1 MGIVI
6 ERARPED
13 AEAMLAY
20 LKQIGGETDNL
31 SFGAEGVTVSTEAE
45 AARIKQILHSHDEI
59 MLVARED
66 GRIVGDASL
75 NRLPRRMRH
84 RGEVGLAVVRSHWNR
99 GVGGRLLSA
108 VIDFARE
115 NDFEM
120 LDLQVR
126 CDNQAAIHLYEKC
139 GFRKLYTYD
148 GYFKINGENVDFDFM
163 RLKL

>member
-6 ERARPED
+6 ERATSED

-31 SFGAEGVTVSTEAE
+31 SFGAEGLPVSVEAE
-45 AARIKQILHSHDEI
+45 AAHIKQIFHSNDGI
-59 MLVARED
+59 MLVAKEN
-66 GRIVGDASL
+66 GRIVGDVSL

-84 RGEVGLAVVRSHWNR
+84 RGEVGLAVVRSHWNQ

-126 CDNQAAIHLYEKC
+126 SDNLAAIHLYEKH

-148 GYFKINGENVDFDFM
+148 GYFKINGESVDFDFM
-163 RLKL
+163 RLDL